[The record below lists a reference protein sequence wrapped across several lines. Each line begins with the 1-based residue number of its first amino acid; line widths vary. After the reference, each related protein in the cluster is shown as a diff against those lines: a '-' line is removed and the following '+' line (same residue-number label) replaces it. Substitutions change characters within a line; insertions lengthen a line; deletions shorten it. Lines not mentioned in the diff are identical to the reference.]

1 MKAGFCSLIA
11 LQFRLLLD
19 SLPHESITL
28 SKAAMVD
35 VMTKRKLAEY
45 LFDRIKDSGVDT
57 TFGIPGD
64 FILPLYAAQEKTK
77 LKTVVMTHEPSVG
90 YAADAY
96 ARLKGLGVGLVTY
109 GAGGLNMIN
118 SVGLAYAEESPLLII
133 SGSPETR
140 YRSQKPQLHHCVK
153 NFDTQFNVFKE
164 VTESQALLA
173 NPATAQDEIDRV
185 FETTTK
191 YSRPGYIEIPRD
203 MVNYELD
210 VQESAPSAMEAPSAA
225 LEEAVHEIIDRL
237 KEAQQPVLFV
247 GVEVRRFNLKDKVV
261 ALAEAL
267 NIPVVT
273 SILGKASFPESHPC
287 FAGNYF
293 GQFGNPKVKEYV
305 ESADLIL
312 SLGTVLTEMETAGYT
327 AKLPAKALI
336 QCTAH
341 EVTAGH
347 HTYHG
352 VNLRSLID
360 QLIDLTTS
368 KVKPTLRF
376 SLPSIEP
383 ELIEPKNGDKNL
395 TVAHM
400 INQLNDMMSEKF
412 AVVSDVGDCLYAGM
426 SLKTD
431 IFIAPGYYSSMGF
444 GVPAGIGAQI
454 ANPKRR
460 SIILVGDGG
469 FQMTGMEISTAIKLG
484 INPIVILFNNASYA
498 MLRFIDQK
506 RDYYDLQRW
515 DYALLAKAL
524 GGKGVTAQTPEE
536 FKQALKDAKNSDSLF
551 LIDARISEDD
561 ISPTLRRLTDHFGK
575 KVKASIS

>member
-1 MKAGFCSLIA
+1 
-11 LQFRLLLD
+11 
-19 SLPHESITL
+19 
-28 SKAAMVD
+28 
-35 VMTKRKLAEY
+35 MTKSKLAEY

-96 ARLKGLGVGLVTY
+96 ARLKGLGVALVTY

-118 SVGLAYAEESPLLII
+118 PVGLAYAEESPLLVI

-140 YRSQKPQLHHCVK
+140 YRSQKPLLHHCVK
-153 NFDTQFNVFKE
+153 NFDTQYNVFRE
-164 VTESQALLA
+164 VTESQTLLA
-173 NPATAQDEIDRV
+173 NPNTAQEEIDRV

-191 YSRPGYIEIPRD
+191 FSRPGYIEIPRD
-203 MVNYELD
+203 MVNAEID
-210 VQESAPSAMEAPSAA
+210 VQERAPQSLEAPSAA
-225 LEEAVHEIIDRL
+225 MHEAVAEIIERL
-237 KEAQQPVLFV
+237 KAATQPVLFV
-247 GVEVRRFNLKDKVV
+247 GVEIRRFALKEKVI

-287 FAGNYF
+287 FVGNYF
-293 GQFGNPKVKEYV
+293 GQFGNPKVKDYV

-327 AKLPAKALI
+327 AKLSAKVLVQA
-336 QCTAH
+336 TAR
-341 EVTAGH
+341 EVTIGH
-347 HTYHG
+347 ANYQG
-352 VNLRSLID
+352 VNLRSLVD
-360 QLIDLTTS
+360 ELIEQTTS
-368 KVKPTLRF
+368 KVKPTLRYT
-376 SLPSIEP
+376 LPIIEP
-383 ELIEPKNGDKNL
+383 ELIEPKHGEKDL
-395 TVAHM
+395 TVAYM
-400 INQLNDMMSEKF
+400 INQLNDMLSEKY

-431 IFIAPGYYSSMGF
+431 IFIAPGFYSSMGF
-444 GVPAGIGAQI
+444 GVPAGIGAQV

-460 SIILVGDGG
+460 SVILVGDGG
-469 FQMTGMEISTAIKLG
+469 FQMTGTEISTAIKLG
-484 INPIVILFNNASYA
+484 LNPIVIVFNNASYA

-506 RDYYDLQRW
+506 RDYYNLQRW
-515 DYALLAKAL
+515 DYAMLAKAM
-524 GGKGVTAQTPEE
+524 GGKGASCQTPAE
-536 FKQALKDAKNSDSLF
+536 FKAALTEAHNSDSLF

-561 ISPTLRRLTDHFGK
+561 ISPTLRRLTDHFSK